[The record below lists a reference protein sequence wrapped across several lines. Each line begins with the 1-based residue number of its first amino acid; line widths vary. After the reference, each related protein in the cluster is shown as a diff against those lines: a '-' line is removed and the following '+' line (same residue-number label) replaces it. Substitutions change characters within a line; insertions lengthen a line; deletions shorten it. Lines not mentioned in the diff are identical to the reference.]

1 MSILYNPDCY
11 NTFEL
16 KLDISSLR
24 NEPKTFFIASITFS
38 YNPITSIINVWY
50 TRPMEVTVGTL
61 YLTVLP
67 QYLFFYYM
75 FFLLKTQSSNI
86 HKTNHP
92 HSTVLLPLNASL
104 LLYLYH
110 ANYSLSFK
118 RIVSPP
124 VFLQKVSLSLG
135 VFILVSISI

>member
-1 MSILYNPDCY
+1 
-11 NTFEL
+11 
-16 KLDISSLR
+16 
-24 NEPKTFFIASITFS
+24 
-38 YNPITSIINVWY
+38 
-50 TRPMEVTVGTL
+50 MEVTVGTL

-67 QYLFFYYM
+67 QYLF
-75 FFLLKTQSSNI
+75 LLKTQSSNI
-86 HKTNHP
+86 HKTNRP
-92 HSTVLLPLNASL
+92 HFTVLLPLNASL

-124 VFLQKVSLSLG
+124 VFLQKMSLSLG

>member
-11 NTFEL
+11 NTFEI
-16 KLDISSLR
+16 KLNISSLR
-24 NEPKTFFIASITFS
+24 NDPKTFYIASITFS

-86 HKTNHP
+86 HKTNRP

-124 VFLQKVSLSLG
+124 VFLQKMSLSLG
-135 VFILVSISI
+135 VFVLVSISI